1 MFRLRIRVAWTSWF
15 PASEKP
21 IRNRAIP
28 NEIGSTKLLS
38 KLLLLSL
45 KSLEFTCMV
54 VVQAMVLDVLHGR
67 SPLYRI
73 EQFIEQQHR
82 ELLLGQ
88 EIDPHLFNDSTIA
101 RSLDALFAAGP
112 SKIITQLGIRAVQVF
127 ELDMHALS
135 YDTTST
141 SVWGEYRGSEE
152 KSSLNAMLTRISS
165 LLARHGLGPGA
176 CNEQA
181 GCFVILTNVPLES
194 LDAAS
199 VLRTYKGQYGIE
211 SDFSLSAL
219 SLDERVFYDK
229 QVRCVLTRRHA

>member
-88 EIDPHLFNDSTIA
+88 EIDPHLFNDTTIA

-152 KSSLNAMLTRISS
+152 KSSPGPAITFGHSKDQRPDLKQIMTELLCVDRGVPIAGSSLDGNSSDKKSNNAMLTRIMRNHIVGWLST
-165 LLARHGLGPGA
+165 
-176 CNEQA
+176 Q
-181 GCFVILTNVPLES
+181 ILMTN
-194 LDAAS
+194 DN
-199 VLRTYKGQYGIE
+199 
-211 SDFSLSAL
+211 
-219 SLDERVFYDK
+219 
-229 QVRCVLTRRHA
+229 